1 MSPDSLRRRGA
12 FTLIELL
19 VVIAI
24 IAILIGLLLPAV
36 QKVREAAARA
46 KCSNNL
52 KQLGLAVM
60 NYESAYSKFPTGG
73 EGTNFSLGPPPPTG
87 FDNSRATDPNP
98 MPNAPAAWPT
108 QFMHSCQTYLLPY
121 IEQGPIYQQIDLT
134 RVYNDTTA
142 SAAHQAA
149 FRNTIPTFVC
159 PSWPGPAAD
168 SAGYGYIHY
177 SATVYTDIDP
187 VTGYRNKPT
196 RMNGALHAGGS
207 RIGDITDGTSQTI
220 LMAEDAGR
228 TESYQAPY
236 QDPTGDNS
244 YGNNLRKFWRWAEQD
259 NGFGVS
265 GFNNGS
271 ISGPNKVINN
281 NPTPTGGPPTCSWY
295 ASGSNCGPNDE
306 IFSFHPGGAMVVFGD
321 GHVAFLRDS
330 IDNAQVRYMVTAAE
344 GITVTANF

>member
-1 MSPDSLRRRGA
+1 MSRRERG

-73 EGTNFSLGPPPPTG
+73 EGTNFSAGSPPPTG
-87 FDNSRATDPNP
+87 FDNSRSGDGNP
-98 MPNAPAAWPT
+98 MPNAPAAWPC

-121 IEQGPIYQQIDLT
+121 IEQNAIYQQIDLN

-142 SAAHQAA
+142 SAAHRAV
-149 FRNTIPTFVC
+149 FRNTIPTFIC
-159 PSWPGPAAD
+159 PSWPGPSAD
-168 SAGYGYIHY
+168 TAGYGYIHY
-177 SATVYTDIDP
+177 SPTVYTDIDP
-187 VTGYRNKPT
+187 VTGSRNKVT
-196 RMNGALHAGGS
+196 RKNGALHAGGS
-207 RIGDITDGTSQTI
+207 RLADITDGTSQTI
-220 LMAEDAGR
+220 LLAEDAGR
-228 TESYQAPY
+228 TEATLAPY
-236 QDPTGDNS
+236 PDPTGDNS
-244 YGNNLRKFWRWAEQD
+244 FGSTLRKFWRWAEQD

-265 GFNNGS
+265 GFTT
-271 ISGPNKVINN
+271 GPGNKVINN
-281 NPTPTGGPPTCSWY
+281 NPTPYGGPPTCQWN

-306 IFSFHPGGAMVVFGD
+306 IFSFHPGGAQVVFAD

-330 IDNAQVRYMVTAAE
+330 TDNAQVRYMVTASE
-344 GITVTANF
+344 GDIVTTNF